1 MEPPLHLTAMPED
14 SSFRRNLLIVAVLH
28 VFFIGAVWLASEWPG
43 KKAPDQVLW
52 LEGGSVGGGETG
64 AGEPEPVSN
73 PDVPE
78 PEPEP
83 PLKPEMQLV
92 PLPVAPPAPS
102 EIVQPKATPAPITP
116 RPTTPRPTT
125 PKPTTPKPETPKP
138 STPKATPKATPPAS
152 PKPKATPKVGAS
164 ADTSPKPK
172 ASPAEKPK
180 GTPGAKK
187 TEGAATSTEA
197 KPGAGKTG
205 GNGPGTGNGKGPGK
219 AGNGTGASEN
229 GWYFSMLHDRLHNRW
244 EQPTSI
250 VKAGADFVTT
260 LKIRIAKD
268 GTISNREIVNSSGN
282 PVMDESVL
290 AAANKVQ
297 QIDPLPAGLG
307 DGEFFEIKVNFK
319 LDQGQ

>member
-1 MEPPLHLTAMPED
+1 MPED
-14 SSFRRNLLIVAVLH
+14 SSFRRNLLIVAALH

-43 KKAPDQVLW
+43 KKTPDQVLW
-52 LEGGSVGGGETG
+52 LEGGSVGGGETD
-64 AGEPEPVSN
+64 AGEPEPASN
-73 PDVPE
+73 PDVPA

-83 PLKPEMQLV
+83 AMELV
-92 PLPVAPPAPS
+92 PVPAIAPPAPS
-102 EIVQPKATPAPITP
+102 EIVTPKATPAPLTP
-116 RPTTPRPTT
+116 PPATPKPTT

-138 STPKATPKATPPAS
+138 TTPKATPKATPPTS
-152 PKPKATPKVGAS
+152 PKPKSTPKDS
-164 ADTSPKPK
+164 NTSPKPK

-187 TEGAATSTEA
+187 ADGATASTEA
-197 KPGAGKTG
+197 KPATAKPG
-205 GNGPGTGNGKGPGK
+205 GNGPGTGNGKGTGK
-219 AGNGTGASEN
+219 TGSGTGDPPF
-229 GWYFSMLHDRLHNRW
+229 GWYFSMLHDRFHNRW

-268 GTISNREIVNSSGN
+268 GTISHREIVSASGN
-282 PVMDESVL
+282 PVMDDSVL
-290 AAANKVQ
+290 TAANRVQ

-307 DGEFFEIKVNFK
+307 DGEFLEIKVNFK

>member
-1 MEPPLHLTAMPED
+1 MPED
-14 SSFRRNLLIVAVLH
+14 SSFRRNLLIVAALH
-28 VFFIGAVWLASEWPG
+28 IVFIGAVWLVSLWPG
-43 KKAPDQVLW
+43 KKTPDQVLW

-64 AGEPEPVSN
+64 AGEPESVSN
-73 PDVPE
+73 PDPPT

-83 PLKPEMQLV
+83 PPKPEPEKMELV
-92 PLPVAPPAPS
+92 QPPPVAPPAPS
-102 EIVQPKATPAPITP
+102 EIVTPKTTPAP
-116 RPTTPRPTT
+116 TTPPPATPKPTT

-138 STPKATPKATPPAS
+138 ATPKATPKAA
-152 PKPKATPKVGAS
+152 PKSKATPKDS
-164 ADTSPKPK
+164 EHSDTSPKPK
-172 ASPAEKPK
+172 TSPAEKPK
-180 GTPGAKK
+180 ATPGAKK
-187 TEGAATSTEA
+187 TDGAATSTEA
-197 KPGAGKTG
+197 KPGTAKAG

-219 AGNGTGASEN
+219 AGSGTGDPPF
-229 GWYFSMLHDRLHNRW
+229 GWYFSMLHDRFHNRW

-250 VKAGADFVTT
+250 VRAGADFVTT

>member
-1 MEPPLHLTAMPED
+1 MRADPSD
-14 SSFRRNLLIVAVLH
+14 SSFRRNLLIVAALH
-28 VFFIGAVWLASEWPG
+28 VVFIGAVWLASEWPG
-43 KKAPDQVLW
+43 KKPPDQVLW

-73 PDVPE
+73 PDPPT

-83 PLKPEMQLV
+83 PPKMELV
-92 PLPVAPPAPS
+92 QPPPLAPPAPS

-116 RPTTPRPTT
+116 PPATPKPTT

-138 STPKATPKATPPAS
+138 TTPKATPKATPPTS
-152 PKPKATPKVGAS
+152 PKPKGTPKDS
-164 ADTSPKPK
+164 ASPKPK

-187 TEGAATSTEA
+187 TDGAATSTEA
-197 KPGAGKTG
+197 KPGTAKPG
-205 GNGPGTGNGKGPGK
+205 GNGPGTGNGKGTGK
-219 AGNGTGASEN
+219 TGSGTGDPPF
-229 GWYFSMLHDRLHNRW
+229 GWYFSMLHDRFHNRW

-250 VKAGADFVTT
+250 VRAGADFVTT

>member
-1 MEPPLHLTAMPED
+1 MPEE
-14 SSFRRNLLIVAVLH
+14 SNFRRNLLIVAALH
-28 VFFIGAVWLASEWPG
+28 VLFIGAVWLISEWPG
-43 KKAPDQVLW
+43 KKTPDQVLW
-52 LEGGSVGGGETG
+52 LEGGSVGGGETD

-73 PDVPE
+73 PDPPT

-83 PLKPEMQLV
+83 PPKLELV
-92 PLPVAPPAPS
+92 QPPPIAPPAPS
-102 EIVQPKATPAPITP
+102 EIVTPKATPAPITP
-116 RPTTPRPTT
+116 SPATPNPTT
-125 PKPTTPKPETPKP
+125 PKPTTPKAETPKP
-138 STPKATPKATPPAS
+138 TTPKATPKATPPTS
-152 PKPKATPKVGAS
+152 PKPKSTPKES
-164 ADTSPKPK
+164 TSPKPK

-180 GTPGAKK
+180 GTPGVKK
-187 TEGAATSTEA
+187 TDGAATSTEA
-197 KPGAGKTG
+197 KPGTAKAG
-205 GNGPGTGNGKGPGK
+205 GNGPGTGNGKGSGK
-219 AGNGTGASEN
+219 AGSGTGDPPF
-229 GWYFSMLHDRLHNRW
+229 GWYFSMLHDRFHNRW

-250 VKAGADFVTT
+250 VRAGADFVTT

-290 AAANKVQ
+290 AAAIKVQ